1 MRLQMETSRHVR
13 TRSVCREIYAD
24 VRRHIE
30 DGYGRLRPP
39 DTPGIDTATKFV
51 VIDLDGEVV
60 VISRIGWDNSDV
72 VRQYRLG
79 ATGDVRRQLVD
90 VGDTRSAVPSLSDWL
105 WLKMPLTL
113 VRLLYL
119 ALPMQGAHYYPSD
132 YRLRVDSR

>member
-1 MRLQMETSRHVR
+1 METSRHVR
-13 TRSVCREIYAD
+13 TRSVCREIYAG

-39 DTPGIDTATKFV
+39 DTPGIDAATKFV
-51 VIDLDGEVV
+51 VIHLYGEIA
-60 VISRIGWDNSDV
+60 VISRVGWDNSDV
-72 VRQYRLG
+72 VRQYRIS

-119 ALPMQGAHYYPSD
+119 ALPMQGGYYSPRQHRS
-132 YRLRVDSR
+132 RIDSEAA